1 MEKGMLAFS
10 AEEFN
15 IMLDQLLYNQQV
27 SFDMLI
33 QIAEKTLRSSVN
45 RWCALDEAL
54 AGKGYEDD
62 ILQEVYI
69 RLIKTAVSSF
79 FLRNGVDGPVNK
91 DMDGFKNWMFKV
103 AMNIKRDFANQVR
116 KVSAHTYQPDDD
128 VVEKLLRISDI
139 LDDPATEREQLL
151 SKAFS
156 IVLDADV
163 QVYKVLTW
171 LAQSLYIVEQDVTKI
186 QSNGLVVER
195 FSQMSLFEMR
205 DMLFAWAEKVSWI
218 QITPE
223 QSAKIEQA
231 LQVSDAEGCVYGNM
245 CYSKFFM
252 KKGGKAT
259 ISDWVNRM
267 NHLIKRETANETLN
281 G

>member
-1 MEKGMLAFS
+1 MLAFS

-33 QIAEKTLRSSVN
+33 RIAEKTLRSSVN

-54 AGKGYEDD
+54 AGKGFEED
-62 ILQEVYI
+62 ILQETYI
-69 RLIKTAVSSF
+69 RLIKTAISSF

-103 AMNIKRDFANQVR
+103 AMNIKRDYANQVR
-116 KVSAHTYQPDDD
+116 KVSAHTYQQDDD
-128 VVEKLLRISDI
+128 VVEKLLQISDI
-139 LDDPATEREQLL
+139 LDDPVAEREQLL
-151 SKAFS
+151 NKAFA

-186 QSNGLVVER
+186 QSNGLVVEH
-195 FSQMSLFEMR
+195 FSQKTLFEMR
-205 DMLFAWAEKVSWI
+205 DMLFAWAKKVSWLE
-218 QITPE
+218 ITPE
-223 QSAKIEQA
+223 QSTKIEQA
-231 LQVSDAEGCVYGNM
+231 LQASDADGCVYGNM
-245 CYSKFFM
+245 CYSEFFM

-281 G
+281 S

>member
-1 MEKGMLAFS
+1 MLAFS

-33 QIAEKTLRSSVN
+33 RIAEKTLRSSVN

-54 AGKGYEDD
+54 AGKGFEED
-62 ILQEVYI
+62 ILQETYI

-79 FLRNGVDGPVNK
+79 FLRNGVDGPVNN

-103 AMNIKRDFANQVR
+103 AMNIKRDYANQVR
-116 KVSAHTYQPDDD
+116 KVSAHTYHMEEGEA
-128 VVEKLLRISDI
+128 EKLLFVSDA
-139 LDDPATEREQLL
+139 LSDPTTEREQLL
-151 SKAFS
+151 SKAFA

-186 QSNGLVVER
+186 QSNGLVVEH
-195 FSQMSLFEMR
+195 FSQKTLFEMR
-205 DMLFAWAEKVSWI
+205 DMLFAWAKKVSWL

-231 LQVSDAEGCVYGNM
+231 LVAADEDGRVYGEM
-245 CYSKFFM
+245 CYSEFFM

-281 G
+281 S

>member
-1 MEKGMLAFS
+1 MLAFT

-33 QIAEKTLRSSVN
+33 QIAEKTLRSSVK
-45 RWCALDEAL
+45 RWCNTDEAL
-54 AGKGYEDD
+54 AGKGFEED

-69 RLIKTAVSSF
+69 RLVKTAVSSF
-79 FLRNGVDGPVNK
+79 FLRNGVDGPVNN

-103 AMNIKRDFANQVR
+103 AVNIKRDYANQVR
-116 KVSAHTYQPDDD
+116 KVSAHTYHMEEGEA
-128 VVEKLLRISDI
+128 EKLLFVSDA
-139 LDDPATEREQLL
+139 LSDPATEREQLL
-151 SKAFS
+151 SKAFA

-171 LAQSLYIVEQDVTKI
+171 MAQSLYIVEQDVTKI
-186 QSNGLVVER
+186 QSNGLVVEH
-195 FSQMSLFEMR
+195 FSQKTLFEMR
-205 DMLFAWAEKVSWI
+205 DILFGWTEKVSWL
-218 QITPE
+218 QITAD
-223 QSAKIEQA
+223 QRAKIEQA
-231 LQVSDAEGCVYGNM
+231 LVAADGDGNVYGEM
-245 CYSKFFM
+245 RYSEFFM

-281 G
+281 S